1 MQITHEEARRLIQFK
16 ADNSL
21 NSTNEEKLSSHLK
34 DCRGCR
40 DYLSSIH
47 ETESTLRQTMR
58 KQWNVH
64 PLPLQMDVLY
74 ARAYSNP
81 GANILLT
88 TRRALVGIAVLM
100 FAFLT
105 WQSMSNKASSVQAP
119 QLGTLPMIPTP
130 SVQTTA
136 TNTLQSDCQEVR
148 YIVQQGDTLESIAQ
162 HFSASK
168 ESILAANNLSGET
181 LIPSKE
187 LIVPVCTSTP
197 SGTVHPPTFTITPIY
212 EIISTTPG

>member
-21 NSTNEEKLSSHLK
+21 NATNEERLTSHLK
-34 DCRGCR
+34 DCKVCR
-40 DYLSSIH
+40 DYWNSIQ

-119 QLGTLPMIPTP
+119 LGTLPMIPTP
-130 SVQTTA
+130 SAQTTA

-148 YIVQQGDTLESIAQ
+148 YIVQQGDTLESLAQ
-162 HFSASK
+162 YFSVSK
-168 ESILAANNLSGET
+168 ESIVAANNLSGET
-181 LIPSKE
+181 LVSSRE
-187 LIVPVCTSTP
+187 LVILVCTSTP
-197 SGTVHPPTFTITPIY
+197 SGTVHSPTFTITPIY